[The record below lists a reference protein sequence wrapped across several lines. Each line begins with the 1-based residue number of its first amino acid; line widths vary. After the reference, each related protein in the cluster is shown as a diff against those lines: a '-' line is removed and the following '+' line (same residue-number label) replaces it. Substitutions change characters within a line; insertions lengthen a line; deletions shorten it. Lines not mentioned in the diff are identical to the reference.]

1 MTCIDRSKVFTPAG
15 FPGRKAMS
23 KAHMPTGSNHSTRG
37 CIDRSKVFTPKAFPG
52 QKTMNPAQG
61 VVSAN
66 KTSGLINASGRVGG
80 SNKGFSSGIPPQGP
94 RQIGSSKK
102 ASSNSYKPHGSA
114 Y

>member
-23 KAHMPTGSNHSTRG
+23 SARMPTGSNHTTRG
-37 CIDRSKVFTPKAFPG
+37 CIDRSRVNTPKAFPG

-61 VVSAN
+61 VVSA
-66 KTSGLINASGRVGG
+66 KMTSGLVHPEGRVGG
-80 SNKGFSSGIPPQGP
+80 SKKGFSSGIPAQGP
-94 RQIGSSKK
+94 RPIGSSKK